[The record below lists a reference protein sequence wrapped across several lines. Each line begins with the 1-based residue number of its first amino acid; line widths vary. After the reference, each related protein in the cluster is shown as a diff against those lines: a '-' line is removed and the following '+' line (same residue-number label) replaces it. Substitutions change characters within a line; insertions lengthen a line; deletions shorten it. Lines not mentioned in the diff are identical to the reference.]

1 MSQGHVFHVLIVST
15 QPKTAPT
22 VPLSQG
28 PGGSWMA
35 FCSGTDW
42 GATCPTCWGAF
53 RESTRMIVQICTMY
67 YMIIYI
73 SIILYYNIRYEY
85 MLPTCLLIAWGM
97 SFILS
102 FVVFMNSGRC
112 YLCILDCLLVLQI
125 PVNSGSLSSTT
136 SKNTCDYNW
145 TPRFLSDGASPCIE
159 IFCSLSMLLVGNY
172 LFGVALHW
180 CLHHRVGRQRLHCLL
195 G

>member
-1 MSQGHVFHVLIVST
+1 MSQGHVFHVVLIVST

-73 SIILYYNIRYEY
+73 SIILYYNIRIRIYVTNMSSYCMGDELY
-85 MLPTCLLIAWGM
+85 TFICGFYWIQVDVICAFWIAFWCCK
-97 SFILS
+97 SPW
-102 FVVFMNSGRC
+102 
-112 YLCILDCLLVLQI
+112 I
-125 PVNSGSLSSTT
+125 PVVYPPQPQKIHVTIT
-136 SKNTCDYNW
+136 
-145 TPRFLSDGASPCIE
+145 E
-159 IFCSLSMLLVGNY
+159 
-172 LFGVALHW
+172 
-180 CLHHRVGRQRLHCLL
+180 LL
-195 G
+195 GSFPMAQAHVLKFSVAFPCS